1 MSAYKPILGQNFLID
16 KFVRSRII
24 KTSSIETNETVIEI
38 GAGKGFL
45 TSELIKKSSKV
56 IALEIDANLI
66 EHLRTKF
73 ADDPNLNILSEDGR
87 FYNVDQYS
95 SIGEYKLIAN
105 LPYYA
110 ANPILINFLKKN
122 NKPKLIV
129 VMLQKEVALQIT
141 ADIGQ
146 MRMLS
151 VIVQFYG
158 KPSIVT
164 HIKPKSFKPVPKVH
178 SGLIEIKPY
187 AKPMLKVDSETD
199 FFKLVKLGF
208 STPRK
213 RLANSI
219 HHGLNIPKS
228 ISLELLDKSKIDS
241 SKRPQELSIIEWGNL
256 YKTYNELKSSGYFKS
271 NIS

>member
-1 MSAYKPILGQNFLID
+1 MSNSKTILGQNFLID

-24 KTSSIETNETVIEI
+24 KSSNICSNETVLEI

-45 TSELIKKSSKV
+45 TSELIKNSSKV
-56 IALEIDANLI
+56 IALEIDKNLL
-66 EHLRTKF
+66 LRLADKF
-73 ADDPNLNILSEDGR
+73 KSNPNLRILPEDGR
-87 FYNVDQYS
+87 YFNVDEYS

-110 ANPILINFLKKN
+110 ANPILINFLKRN

-129 VMLQKEVALQIT
+129 VMLQKEVALQMT
-141 ADIGQ
+141 ADIGK

-164 HIKPKSFKPVPKVH
+164 HVKPKSFKPVPKVY
-178 SGLIEIKPY
+178 SSLITIKPY
-187 AKPMLKVDSETD
+187 NKPVLKVDSEKD
-199 FFKLVKLGF
+199 FFRLVKMGF
-208 STPRK
+208 ATPRK

-219 HHGLNIPKS
+219 HHGLNIPKN
-228 ISLELLDKSKIDS
+228 IALELLDKSQIDP
-241 SKRPQELSIIEWGNL
+241 SKRPQELSIVEWGIL
-256 YKTYNELKSSGYFKS
+256 YKTFKEL
-271 NIS
+271 

>member
-1 MSAYKPILGQNFLID
+1 MSKSKTILGQNFLID

-24 KTSSIETNETVIEI
+24 KTSNINVNETIIEI

-45 TSELIKKSSKV
+45 TSELIKNSSKV
-56 IALEIDANLI
+56 IALEIDKNLI
-66 EHLRTKF
+66 ERLKVKF
-73 ADDPNLNILSEDGR
+73 EGNPNLNILSKDGR
-87 FYNVDQYS
+87 FYNVDEYS
-95 SIGEYKLIAN
+95 SMGEYKLIAN

-110 ANPILINFLKKN
+110 ANPILINFLKRN

-141 ADIGQ
+141 AAIGQ

-178 SGLIEIKPY
+178 SSLIAIKPY
-187 AKPMLKVDSETD
+187 DKPVLKVDSETD

-228 ISLELLDKSKIDS
+228 ISLELLDKSKIDA

-256 YKTYNELKSSGYFKS
+256 YKTYNELNSSE
-271 NIS
+271 NIKLNLS

>member
-1 MSAYKPILGQNFLID
+1 MSPSKTILGQNFLVD

-24 KTSSIETNETVIEI
+24 KASQIEANETVIEI

-45 TSELIKKSSKV
+45 TSELIKFSDKV
-56 IALEIDANLI
+56 IALEVDQILI
-66 EHLRTKF
+66 EKLKVKF
-73 ADDPNLNILSEDGR
+73 QKNLNLNILSEDGR
-87 FYNVDQYS
+87 FYNVDEYS
-95 SIGEYKLIAN
+95 SIGKYKLIAN

-110 ANPILINFLKKN
+110 ANPILINFLKRN
-122 NKPKLIV
+122 NKPSLIV

-141 ADIGQ
+141 AGIGQ

-178 SGLIEIKPY
+178 SSLIAIKPY
-187 AKPMLKVDSETD
+187 DEPVLKIDSEPD

-213 RLANSI
+213 RLVNSI

-228 ISLELLDKSKIDS
+228 NSFELLDKSKIDS

-256 YKTYNELKSSGYFKS
+256 YKTYNEFKSSG
-271 NIS
+271 NIKPSLS